1 MEKLNSRE
9 SILKEIRKLNLNEQI
24 KLMEELVFMLKK
36 EVKKRSILEL
46 KGLGRE
52 VWEGIDIEEYIESER
67 SSWNC

>member
-1 MEKLNSRE
+1 LNSRE

>member
-1 MEKLNSRE
+1 VEKLNSRE

>member
-1 MEKLNSRE
+1 MNSRE